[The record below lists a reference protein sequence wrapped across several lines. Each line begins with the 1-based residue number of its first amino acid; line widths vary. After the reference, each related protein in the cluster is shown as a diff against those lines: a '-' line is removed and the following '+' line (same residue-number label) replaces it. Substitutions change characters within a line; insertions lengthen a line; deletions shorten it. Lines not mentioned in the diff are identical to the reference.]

1 MPKVMNK
8 LPLIVLASFLTAL
21 WLLPAQA
28 TTVVP
33 PGNRNAQQPKIHP
46 GAVSR
51 TRSTGGTFEKKYRRI
66 YALLKRDRKLR
77 KKIAKASRAFGIDPI
92 HVTGALVGEH
102 TYNVDAYDRLQN
114 YYAKALSYL
123 GQSMRF
129 KYKGTSV
136 DELVAQPAFTRCNTL
151 RRRYDVWTCREAIW
165 NSTYRGKT
173 VGGQRWP
180 NDRFSRVF
188 FQPLF
193 AGQTFGL
200 GQIEPL
206 TALKVN
212 DMVRKKLRRHPK
224 LTAKKAPQV
233 YHAIMDPDSTLY
245 YMAAVI
251 RHSIDSYREIAG
263 YDISGNPGI
272 TATLYNL
279 GNVTI
284 RARALKAK
292 NDKRRAQGKKPVLPQ
307 ENYYGW
313 LVNEKVSELR
323 ALF

>member
-1 MPKVMNK
+1 MKN
-8 LPLIVLASFLTAL
+8 LRFFFAAIALTGFWSAAA
-21 WLLPAQA
+21 WA

-33 PGNRNAQQPKIHP
+33 PGNRNAEQPKIHA

-51 TRSTGGTFEKKYRRI
+51 TRATKGSFEKKYQRI
-66 YALLKRDRKLR
+66 YALLKRDRTLR
-77 KKIAKASRAFGIDPI
+77 GKIAKAARAFGIDPI
-92 HVTGALVGEH
+92 HIAGALVGEH

-114 YYAKALSYL
+114 YYVKALSYL

-129 KYKGTSV
+129 KYKGVSI
-136 DELVAQPAFTRCNTL
+136 DQLVAQPAFARCNQL
-151 RRRYDVWTCREAIW
+151 KRPYDVWTCRESVW
-165 NSTYRGKT
+165 NRSYRGKN
-173 VGGQRWP
+173 VSGKSWP

-188 FQPLF
+188 FQPLY

-212 DMVRKKLRRHPK
+212 DMVRSKVRGHPR
-224 LTAKKAPQV
+224 LSTKKAPQV

-245 YMAAVI
+245 YMAAVV

-263 YDISGNPGI
+263 YDISGNPGV

-284 RARALKAK
+284 RARALKRK
-292 NDKRRAQGKKPVLPQ
+292 NDERRAQGKKLVLPQ

-313 LVNEKVSELR
+313 LVNEKLGDLR
-323 ALF
+323 TLF

>member
-1 MPKVMNK
+1 MPAGMKNVRFFVV
-8 LPLIVLASFLTAL
+8 VLALVSVWPTIAG
-21 WLLPAQA
+21 AA
-28 TTVVP
+28 TVVP
-33 PGNRNAQQPKIHP
+33 PGNRNAEQPKIHA

-51 TRSTGGTFEKKYRRI
+51 TRATKSSFEKKYQRI
-66 YALLKRDRKLR
+66 YALLKRDRTLR
-77 KKIAKASRAFGIDPI
+77 SKIAKAARAFSIDPVHI
-92 HVTGALVGEH
+92 AGALVGEH

-114 YYAKALSYL
+114 YYAKAMSYL

-129 KYKGTSV
+129 KYKGVSV
-136 DELVAQPAFTRCNTL
+136 DKLVAQPAFGRCSQMK
-151 RRRYDVWTCREAIW
+151 RPYDIWTCREAVW
-165 NSTYRGKT
+165 NRSYRGKT

-212 DMVRKKLRRHPK
+212 NMVRAKLRGHPR
-224 LTAKKAPQV
+224 LSTKKAPEV

-263 YDISGNPGI
+263 YDISGNPGV

-284 RARALKAK
+284 RARALKQK
-292 NDKRRAQGKKPVLPQ
+292 NDERRAQGKKPVLPH

-313 LVNEKVSELR
+313 LVNVKLGDLR

>member
-1 MPKVMNK
+1 MR
-8 LPLIVLASFLTAL
+8 
-21 WLLPAQA
+21 LPAFILTIFVLGGALPAAQA
-28 TTVVP
+28 ATVVP
-33 PGNRNAQQPKIHP
+33 PGNRNAEQPKIHP

-51 TRSTGGTFEKKYRRI
+51 TRSTGGSFNKKYQRI
-66 YALLKRDRKLR
+66 YALLKRDRQLR
-77 KKIAKASRAFGIDPI
+77 SKIAKASQAFGIDPV

-114 YYAKALSYL
+114 YYAKAMSYL
-123 GQSMRF
+123 GQTMRF

-136 DELVAQPAFTRCNTL
+136 DDLVAQPAFARCNTL
-151 RRRYDVWTCREAIW
+151 RRQYDVWTCREAIW
-165 NSTYRGKT
+165 NSSYRGKS
-173 VGGQRWP
+173 VAGQRWP

-188 FQPLF
+188 FQPLY

-212 DMVRKKLRRHPK
+212 DMVRAKLRGHPK
-224 LTAKKAPQV
+224 LTSRKAPQV

-251 RHSIDSYREIAG
+251 RHSIDAYREIAG
-263 YDISGNPGI
+263 YDISQNPGV

-292 NDKRRAQGKKPVLPQ
+292 NDKRRAEGKPPVLPQ

-313 LVNEKVSELR
+313 LVNEKLGELR